1 MGIGGW
7 KSIRG
12 ALKDNLVARSCNA
25 TKGAV
30 SIDRSPTTRVVATWA
45 HARRAEGERLRLG
58 PGVQYAHM
66 SCRLSLLLR
75 YPAHHAPKA
84 VFITCLLPP
93 SSSRLATTGTEPRT
107 TMNRSRAE
115 AT

>member
-30 SIDRSPTTRVVATWA
+30 SIDRSPTTRVVASLA
-45 HARRAEGERLRLG
+45 CVLD
-58 PGVQYAHM
+58 
-66 SCRLSLLLR
+66 LSLGTR
-75 YPAHHAPKA
+75 KA
-84 VFITCLLPP
+84 
-93 SSSRLATTGTEPRT
+93 R
-107 TMNRSRAE
+107 
-115 AT
+115 